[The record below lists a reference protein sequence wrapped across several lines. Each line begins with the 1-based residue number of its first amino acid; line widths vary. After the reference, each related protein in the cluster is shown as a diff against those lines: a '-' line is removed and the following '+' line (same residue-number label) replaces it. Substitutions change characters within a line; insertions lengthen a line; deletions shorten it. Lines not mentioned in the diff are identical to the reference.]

1 MYNNEPSAFSEKLH
15 ERILSRSP
23 HSVIFPFY
31 HAISDQYCP
40 HLRNLY
46 RVHGLAQFEKDLD
59 QLLNFMTPLSVD
71 DAIQEFRKK
80 PSSKPSFHLSFDDG
94 LREAKEVIAPILLK
108 KGIPATFFITSG
120 FTNNATLFHRHKV
133 SLIVEMLKTHN
144 SPAVLTK
151 LGSILNTRKN
161 DSTSLQKAVKNINY
175 RTAPFLDEIA
185 EILDINFADFLK
197 KEQPYLNATEVKEL
211 ANNGFSIGLHSLNH
225 PEFHLLNESEMN
237 FQITE
242 SGRKLYELTGLESKL
257 FSYPFTDSGIPDHFI
272 RNVIEQYKITTFG
285 TAGIKDD
292 AIEGHFQ
299 RIAMDARPSKSAIQL
314 VTNEILRYKVKVL
327 IGRQKVKR

>member
-1 MYNNEPSAFSEKLH
+1 MDKNKHSDFPGKL
-15 ERILSRSP
+15 RDKIISWSP

-46 RVHGLAQFEKDLD
+46 RVHGITQFEKDLD
-59 QLLNFMTPLSVD
+59 QLLDFMTPLSVE
-71 DAIQEFRKK
+71 DAISEFRKN
-80 PSSKPSFHLSFDDG
+80 SSAKPSFHISFDDG
-94 LREAKEVIAPILLK
+94 LREAKQVIAPILLK

-120 FTNNATLFHRHKV
+120 FTDNITLFHRHKV
-133 SLIVEMLKTHN
+133 SLIVEMLKTNN
-144 SPAVLTK
+144 SSAVLTK
-151 LGSILNTRKN
+151 LGSILNTKKS
-161 DSTSLQKAVKNINY
+161 DSPTIQKAIKSINY
-175 RTAPFLDEIA
+175 KTAPVLDEIA
-185 EILDINFADFLK
+185 EIMDINFADFLK
-197 KEQPYLNATEVKEL
+197 QEQPYLNAMEVKEL

-242 SGRKLYELTGLESKL
+242 SSRKLCELTDLKSNL
-257 FSYPFTDSGIPDHFI
+257 FSFPFTDSGIPDHFI

-299 RIAMDARPSKSAIQL
+299 RIPMDARPTKSAIHL
-314 VTNEILRYKVKVL
+314 IANEILRYKLKVL